1 MLEDFINEVEIV
13 DDDFEI
19 NLPLATEYAWDFD
32 KDEYIVKNGDMQI
45 VTGNDAI
52 EVWCYFAL
60 KTDRYVHEIY
70 SWNYGS
76 EMYALIGQ
84 KYSRELTQSE
94 AKRYITEALLI
105 NRYILDVDV
114 RSIDFKGS
122 RVYLEIYITTVYGG
136 KELKFIV

>member
-1 MLEDFINEVEIV
+1 
-13 DDDFEI
+13 
-19 NLPLATEYAWDFD
+19 
-32 KDEYIVKNGDMQI
+32 
-45 VTGNDAI
+45 
-52 EVWCYFAL
+52 
-60 KTDRYVHEIY
+60 
-70 SWNYGS
+70 
-76 EMYALIGQ
+76 MYALIGQ

-94 AKRYITEALLI
+94 AKRYITEALMI